1 MSTPPPVA
9 PDMADRVAQMVAA
22 ERATLNAL
30 VTEPEIEIVGVTSAM
45 GAGAMGSAA
54 ADEWSLRLS
63 LLRWREVQG
72 TRQGG
77 ELRMCML
84 TNEAEVDR
92 IVEVHEWL
100 RGGSRHGNENDGTP
114 VMLAIADEPI
124 MGCTRQYNNQ
134 SGQRGHRSA
143 AALAPPAAGAHIV
156 VVMRNGTTVTG
167 LVVEVDV
174 FFVHYLVLDLFVLA
188 EHGLPSDGPSAGSGL
203 LPARA
208 GG

>member
-30 VTEPEIEIVGVTSAM
+30 VTEPEIEIVGVASAM

-92 IVEVHEWL
+92 IVELIPGPTAVRMRVRL
-100 RGGSRHGNENDGTP
+100 I
-114 VMLAIADEPI
+114 V
-124 MGCTRQYNNQ
+124 
-134 SGQRGHRSA
+134 
-143 AALAPPAAGAHIV
+143 PPASPLD
-156 VVMRNGTTVTG
+156 MRRWWPSQRSSLPTTQ
-167 LVVEVDV
+167 
-174 FFVHYLVLDLFVLA
+174 HSWRPSI
-188 EHGLPSDGPSAGSGL
+188 LPRRRR
-203 LPARA
+203 LPKPRP
-208 GG
+208 